1 VTIRGAEADR
11 AYMRRALALARRGW
25 GQTAPNPMVGA
36 VVVRGGRV
44 VGEGWH
50 ARYGGPHAEVVAL
63 QAAGARARG
72 ATVYVTLEPC
82 AHWGHTPPCADAL
95 IAAGV
100 RRVVCATRDPN
111 PRARGGAARLRRAGI
126 RVEFGVEAEAAR
138 ELNAPFFAAH
148 ERPDMPW
155 VVLKLA
161 VSADGAVARAG
172 GKRTK
177 ITGSRADR
185 QVHRLRAG
193 VDAIAIGRRTAVAD
207 DPLLTVRHG
216 RRPRIPPVR
225 VVFARTA
232 HLPLGLRLVAG
243 ARTIPTVVMA
253 ANPDRRREL
262 ALFRAGV
269 EVFRVRSV
277 RAALQLLA
285 RHEVR
290 SVLVEGGPRLARAFL
305 RARAVDRI
313 VIFQSPRRLG
323 AGALAAFDDASLLDR
338 YRVVSRRRI
347 GPDVMTVYD
356 PRTPRT

>member
-1 VTIRGAEADR
+1 
-11 AYMRRALALARRGW
+11 M
-25 GQTAPNPMVGA
+25 
-36 VVVRGGRV
+36 
-44 VGEGWH
+44 
-50 ARYGGPHAEVVAL
+50 
-63 QAAGARARG
+63 
-72 ATVYVTLEPC
+72 
-82 AHWGHTPPCADAL
+82 
-95 IAAGV
+95 
-100 RRVVCATRDPN
+100 
-111 PRARGGAARLRRAGI
+111 
-126 RVEFGVEAEAAR
+126 
-138 ELNAPFFAAH
+138 
-148 ERPDMPW
+148 
-155 VVLKLA
+155 
-161 VSADGAVARAG
+161 
-172 GKRTK
+172 
-177 ITGSRADR
+177 
-185 QVHRLRAG
+185 
-193 VDAIAIGRRTAVAD
+193 AD